1 MRYSRLLSLVGVI
14 LLIGVFA
21 RPLAAQTTF
30 GAIAGTV
37 RDSAGAV
44 VPGATIE
51 VTHVSSNYKY
61 TTQSNESGNYTLPQ
75 LREGDYLLRASAK
88 GYQAYVAKGI
98 LLAARDE
105 LRHDITLQLGAI
117 ESTVEVVA
125 GANLIETDTPRIGD
139 SKTADQLKSLPLNTR
154 SLYSFLAL
162 SPGVVSAGG
171 GEAFRRF
178 AGSRRNQSDQTI
190 DGISV
195 STGQDG
201 TQITPL
207 VQFIES
213 FQEVRVDMSNNSADT
228 GSVGQVTLISKS
240 GTNQLHG
247 SLFDYYSTP
256 FFRARDPFAT
266 ERPAGVR
273 HNPGGSVGG
282 PIVIPKLYDG
292 HDKSFFFFSFET
304 ARGSNILQSLNPT
317 VPIEAWRNGDFSGL
331 STTIKNP
338 FNKNQ
343 PFPGNRIPDNMINP
357 VAKQFQELFW
367 PLPNSANRAQ
377 FTANNY
383 FEQKSRAFDPNTYWT
398 TRIDH
403 RFTEKA
409 FVFGRYTWNRSF
421 NRAFE
426 ANLPTIG
433 QLDRVRDTRATTV
446 AFTYAITPTLV
457 SESRWGLSFSD
468 DPRQGPLRGREIVDS
483 LGLVGLVSD
492 LPDINGVPN
501 ISFSGLGITS
511 ITQTAVRIPGFKN
524 FTNQW
529 QEHLNWYHGRHSL
542 KTGFQ
547 IGRYQSQDGQQNNN
561 LFGNLSFSN
570 RYTGHPYADFLLG
583 LPTTVSRAFPGLLT
597 DRRRWGYEF
606 FATDDFKIT
615 PRLTLNLGVRYDL
628 HPYWYEGNGLFAVF
642 DIDRAKIV
650 VPNGSLSKV
659 SPLMPLGYVD
669 VIEAKDAGL
678 PGKSLV
684 RTDRNNFSPRVGF
697 AWRPWNN
704 DTVIRGGFGLFYDTV
719 PRALGAAG
727 VPYVINEPSFTNPAN
742 TPAVIL
748 PRVFPAAGVA
758 GPSTVSLPQAINPD
772 LRIPYS
778 EQYNLTVEHQRWNT
792 GFRIS
797 YIGTNTRQGDY
808 TFNINQP
815 VPDTRPFGQKP
826 RLFPKYPAI
835 NYRTNG
841 AGHQYHALSIEAERR
856 LTKGLAYQASWTWA
870 KDIED
875 LNGFL
880 LESPEN
886 AFDRSRERGDSL
898 DIPRH
903 RVTGNVIYELPFGQ
917 KRHFFG
923 GANRAVDAVIGGWAY
938 AMIFSYYS
946 GQFLTPQWQG
956 PDPTGTAFTSNTT
969 APNVTIRP
977 DILRDPNLPASQRT
991 IDRWFD
997 VTAFAPPQAG
1007 RFGTSAKGVIVGP
1020 SSTVFHAGLAKLFN
1034 FSERMRLRFEMT
1046 ATNLF
1051 NHPNFANPA
1060 LTLNNVS
1067 FGKISSTVV
1076 DSDLDQSGARA
1087 LRMGLRFEW

>member
-1 MRYSRLLSLVGVI
+1 MEDVMRYLRLLPLLGVI
-14 LLIGVFA
+14 LLFCALA

-30 GAIAGTV
+30 GAITGTV
-37 RDSAGAV
+37 RDSAGSV
-44 VPGATIE
+44 VPNATIE
-51 VTHVSSNYKY
+51 VTHVNSNYKY

-75 LREGDYLLRASAK
+75 LREGDYLLRATAK

-228 GSVGQVTLISKS
+228 GSIGQVTLISKS
-240 GTNQLHG
+240 GSNQLHG

-256 FFRARDPFAT
+256 YFRARDPFAT

-282 PIVIPKLYDG
+282 PIVIPKLYNG
-292 HDKSFFFFSFET
+292 RDKSFFFFSFET
-304 ARGSNILQSLNPT
+304 ARGSNILQLLNPT
-317 VPIEAWRNGDFSGL
+317 VPLPAWRNGDFSGL
-331 STTIKNP
+331 TTAIRNP
-338 FNKNQ
+338 FNNNQ
-343 PFPGNRIPDNMINP
+343 PFPGNRIPDNLINP
-357 VAKQFQELFW
+357 VAKKIQDRFW
-367 PLPNSANRAQ
+367 PLPNFPANP
-377 FTANNY
+377 TTLVGNNY
-383 FEQKSRAFDPNTYWT
+383 LEQKSRAFDPNTYWT

-409 FVFGRYTWNRSF
+409 FIFGRYTWNRSF

-433 QLDRVRDTRATTV
+433 QLDRVRDTRATAV
-446 AFTYAITPTLV
+446 VLTYTIAPNLV
-457 SESRWGLSFSD
+457 SETRWGLSYSD

-501 ISFSGLGITS
+501 ISFSGLGITT
-511 ITQTAVRIPGFKN
+511 ITQTAVRVPGFKN

-529 QEHLNWYHGRHSL
+529 QEHLDWYHGRHSL

-570 RYTGHPYADFLLG
+570 RYTGQPYADFLLG
-583 LPTTVSRAFPGLLT
+583 LPTTASRAFPGLLT

-615 PRLTLNLGVRYDL
+615 QRLTLNLGGRYEL
-628 HPYWYEGNGLFAVF
+628 HPYWYEANGLFAVF
-642 DIDRAKIV
+642 DIDRSKIV

-659 SPLMPLGYVD
+659 SPLMPRGYVD
-669 VIEAKDAGL
+669 VIEAKD
-678 PGKSLV
+678 
-684 RTDRNNFSPRVGF
+684 R
-697 AWRPWNN
+697 
-704 DTVIRGGFGLFYDTV
+704 
-719 PRALGAAG
+719 
-727 VPYVINEPSFTNPAN
+727 
-742 TPAVIL
+742 
-748 PRVFPAAGVA
+748 
-758 GPSTVSLPQAINPD
+758 
-772 LRIPYS
+772 S
-778 EQYNLTVEHQRWNT
+778 E
-792 GFRIS
+792 
-797 YIGTNTRQGDY
+797 
-808 TFNINQP
+808 
-815 VPDTRPFGQKP
+815 
-826 RLFPKYPAI
+826 
-835 NYRTNG
+835 
-841 AGHQYHALSIEAERR
+841 
-856 LTKGLAYQASWTWA
+856 
-870 KDIED
+870 
-875 LNGFL
+875 
-880 LESPEN
+880 
-886 AFDRSRERGDSL
+886 
-898 DIPRH
+898 
-903 RVTGNVIYELPFGQ
+903 
-917 KRHFFG
+917 
-923 GANRAVDAVIGGWAY
+923 
-938 AMIFSYYS
+938 
-946 GQFLTPQWQG
+946 
-956 PDPTGTAFTSNTT
+956 
-969 APNVTIRP
+969 
-977 DILRDPNLPASQRT
+977 
-991 IDRWFD
+991 
-997 VTAFAPPQAG
+997 
-1007 RFGTSAKGVIVGP
+1007 
-1020 SSTVFHAGLAKLFN
+1020 
-1034 FSERMRLRFEMT
+1034 
-1046 ATNLF
+1046 
-1051 NHPNFANPA
+1051 
-1060 LTLNNVS
+1060 
-1067 FGKISSTVV
+1067 
-1076 DSDLDQSGARA
+1076 
-1087 LRMGLRFEW
+1087 